1 MGKKKAE
8 GSGAVASSAGGKLS
22 DQSYKR
28 EMRWERNKKLRAARH
43 AKRMEAQTRRVLDR
57 WERGAPLPPRTIKR
71 LKEHVHYRGRGVTAM
86 EQARFGA
93 DL

>member
-8 GSGAVASSAGGKLS
+8 GSGTVASNAGGKLS

-43 AKRMEAQTRRVLDR
+43 EKRMRKQATRVVDR
-57 WERGAPLPPRTIKR
+57 WERGAPLPQRTKNR
-71 LKEHVHYRGRGVTAM
+71 VRDRVGVYATM
-86 EQARFGA
+86 SY
-93 DL
+93 